1 MAFSRYTGTSNLLNP
16 PRNRENTA
24 SMIDRKAVVKP
35 AAGRPRAALGNISNK
50 TAVPAK
56 AESTKNLKAKPDVVK
71 GQRAVKTGSLRNV
84 QASSQV
90 KSENDDKKAVI
101 EAADVKPVDNHPR
114 NDATDHMVISPGS
127 AIMDLSTNSQGEEA
141 YSKQML
147 KENVKDIDKDDHDN
161 PQLVSEYVNEIYSY
175 LRQLETRYPIR
186 SQHLVIQAEIN
197 GRMRGILI
205 DWLVQVHLRFHLL
218 QETLYLTV
226 AIIDRYLQL
235 ENVVKARLQL
245 VGVAS
250 MWIASKYEEMYAPE
264 VADFV
269 YITDNAYTKSE
280 IRQMECQILKVLD
293 FELGR
298 PLPLHFLRR
307 NSKAGEV
314 DANTHTLAKYLM
326 ELTIVEYDLVHLN
339 PSEIAAAS
347 LCLAMKLIC
356 DTPEWTP
363 TLVHYSCYTE
373 KHLTWLMC
381 RLCQLILRAGT
392 GKLTAVK
399 TKFQG
404 SKFMRISKLPELD
417 SQLVHDMSERNVS
430 TSQ

>member
-1 MAFSRYTGTSNLLNP
+1 MV
-16 PRNRENTA
+16 
-24 SMIDRKAVVKP
+24 DRKAAVKP
-35 AAGRPRAALGNISNK
+35 AAGRPRAVLGNISNK
-50 TAVPAK
+50 GAPAARNDGTK
-56 AESTKNLKAKPDVVK
+56 ASKTKQDVK
-71 GQRAVKTGSLRNV
+71 GQHAVKTGSLKIV
-84 QASSQV
+84 QSAQV
-90 KSENDDKKAVI
+90 KSKNDDKKTVT
-101 EAADVKPVDNHPR
+101 ETVDVKPVSHVSSDT
-114 NDATDHMVISPGS
+114 TDDMVISPRS
-127 AIMDLSTNSQGEEA
+127 IVMDLSANSQGEEA
-141 YSKQML
+141 FSKQML
-147 KENVKDIDKDDHDN
+147 KENVNDIDKDDHDN
-161 PQLVSEYVNEIYSY
+161 VQLVSEYVNDIYAY

-186 SQHLVIQAEIN
+186 CQHLVSQTEIS

-226 AIIDRYLQL
+226 AIIDRYIQL
-235 ENVVKARLQL
+235 ENVVKAQLQL

-250 MWIASKYEEMYAPE
+250 MWIAAKYEEMYAPE

-269 YITDNAYTKSE
+269 YITDNAYTKAE
-280 IRQMECQILKVLD
+280 IRQMECHILKVLG

-347 LCLAMKLIC
+347 LCLAMKLVF

-363 TLVHYSCYTE
+363 TLVHYSGYAE
-373 KHLTWLMC
+373 KQLTLLMS
-381 RLCQLILRAGT
+381 RLCQLILHAGT

-399 TKFQG
+399 NKYQS
-404 SKFMRISKLPELD
+404 SKFMRISKLQELD
-417 SQLVHDMSERNVS
+417 SQLVRDMSECSDS